1 MDTSENGKLRA
12 LKWSL
17 YAITSVVL
25 IEFLGGL
32 LANSLAVISDA
43 AHASLDSITT
53 FWLLYATK
61 LSLKPADAD
70 HTYGHGKIETL
81 GGQIGG
87 IALFG
92 IAVFL
97 FYNSINSLLAGSKLS
112 SEFTSIAFMSVFYT
126 LFVDIFRIRILR
138 KVSSSSIS
146 ARADLLH
153 AMADFFSTVVAV
165 IGLSLAS
172 LGFTF
177 GDALSSLVLSVFL
190 GYLSLRLIYKASLEL
205 SDIAPLREY
214 QIVTSLLKGIEGVK
228 DFKDLRMRKVG
239 ETYFI
244 DVTILLSSTFDIE
257 KAHNITSIVEEKI
270 KKQIRGSTVTIH
282 YEPTKEELPFNDKI
296 AKVVLKDKNVRG
308 VHKITYTSTNEG
320 AFLTLHIEVDPTLT
334 LSQAHGIAEKIEVD
348 IKSLFPEIQ
357 ETTVHIEGYP
367 KKKEGEIVYKDEDKK
382 KISQILASNHKIK
395 GISAV
400 KIYRSDNTKYVDI
413 TCSFSGVDSIE
424 CVHKEIN
431 LIENQIKGSIGD
443 CIVTIHSEPF

>member
-1 MDTSENGKLRA
+1 MDTSENGKLKA

-25 IEFLGGL
+25 VEFLGGL

-53 FWLLYATK
+53 FWLLYAAK

-97 FYNSINSLLAGSKLS
+97 FYNSVNGLLAGSKLS

-138 KVSSSSIS
+138 KASSSSIS

-153 AMADFFSTVVAV
+153 AMSDFFSTVVA
-165 IGLSLAS
+165 ILGLFLTS
-172 LGFTF
+172 LGFAF
-177 GDALSSLVLSVFL
+177 GDALSSLVLSVLL

-205 SDIAPLREY
+205 SDIAPLKEY

-228 DFKDLRMRKVG
+228 GFKDLRMRKVG
-239 ETYFI
+239 EMYFI

-257 KAHNITSIVEEKI
+257 KAHTVASIVEEKI
-270 KKQIRGSTVTIH
+270 MNKIRGSTVTIH
-282 YEPTKEELPFNDKI
+282 YEPTEEELPFHDKI
-296 AKVVLKDKNVRG
+296 VKVVLKNKDVRG
-308 VHKITYTSTNEG
+308 VHQITYTSTDEG
-320 AFLTLHIEVDPTLT
+320 IFLTLHIEVDPTLT
-334 LSQAHGIAEKIEVD
+334 LSQAHEIAEKIEAD
-348 IKSLFPEIQ
+348 IKIFFPEIQ

-367 KKKEGEIVYKDEDKK
+367 KTEEGKIIHEEKDAR
-382 KISQILASNHKIK
+382 KIRQILASNQKIK
-395 GISAV
+395 RVQAV
-400 KIYRSDNTKYVDI
+400 KIYRSHGTKYVDI
-413 TCSFSGVDSIE
+413 VCSFSGVDPIE
-424 CVHKEIN
+424 YVHKEIN
-431 LIENQIKGSIGD
+431 LVENQIKEQIGD